1 MLFERYKKCAQINE
15 WLIETT
21 KKKNTNINVKLHE
34 YFKGKAVLDDL

>member
-1 MLFERYKKCAQINE
+1 MLFARYEKCAQINE

-21 KKKNTNINVKLHE
+21 KKKNTNISVKLHE